1 LYAVE
6 RSVPSVPAAKS
17 STAGVWRIGEM
28 ELWDSDVL
36 DLVGPATLE
45 VAADGTGSM
54 RFLGVGA
61 DVDGRHLMR
70 DG

>member
-1 LYAVE
+1 
-6 RSVPSVPAAKS
+6 
-17 STAGVWRIGEM
+17 M

-54 RFLGVGA
+54 RFLAVGA

-70 DG
+70 DGQPAVEFSWGRPR